1 MKRTPIIV
9 VGQVYLHSE
18 MNEYAVV
25 TKSVRQQVQY
35 RGRTESGQV
44 FSGMNGAEVF
54 LERFGPVDPTDLSQ
68 KEAETLTSLL
78 ESPMPLSVGW
88 VAPDDDDDEEED
100 DQ

>member
-9 VGQVYLHSE
+9 VGQVYLHNE

-35 RGRTESGQV
+35 RGQTEAGRV
-44 FSGMNGAEVF
+44 FSGMNEAEVF
-54 LERFGPVDPTDLSQ
+54 LERFGPVDPADLSQ
-68 KEAETLTSLL
+68 KEAEILTSLL

-88 VAPDDDDDEEED
+88 VAPDDDEGDEGD